1 MIAVRILLL
10 ALALLASG
18 GPTLSREAG
27 GQEEWDRRIGEL
39 RKTGRQADAIAMAEE
54 YGEKTRE
61 VYGSEHP
68 KYAIALKVLADI
80 LQNTDRVDEAE
91 SLLRRA
97 LEIDE
102 KSLGPEHPS
111 VAEDLRDLGVIL
123 RIANRAGEAEAMLR
137 RSLDIE
143 EKNFGP
149 RHPRL
154 MRALT
159 ELALLLSNNDRTA
172 EARQVFFR
180 LLVIH
185 RSLDVATPE
194 AGQLCSSERQQKI
207 DIAIKQKVAAR
218 RKLDSCRRE
227 YEKTKTFFT
236 LETMDQRC
244 KQQKFYADQA
254 DGKHRAA
261 TATACPPDTK
271 Q

>member
-1 MIAVRILLL
+1 MMAVRILLL
-10 ALALLASG
+10 VLTLFASG
-18 GPTLSREAG
+18 GPTLSREVD
-27 GQEEWDRRIGEL
+27 GQEEWNRRIAEL

-68 KYAIALKVLADI
+68 KYATALKVLADI
-80 LQNTDRVDEAE
+80 LQNTGRVDEAE

-123 RIANRAGEAEAMLR
+123 RTANRAGEAEVVLR

-143 EKNFGP
+143 EKNFGSQ
-149 RHPRL
+149 HPRL

-159 ELALLLSNNDRTA
+159 ELALLLSNNERTA
-172 EARQVFFR
+172 EARQVFSR
-180 LLVIH
+180 LLLIH
-185 RSLDVATPE
+185 RSLEVATP

-207 DIAIKQKVAAR
+207 DIAIRQKVAAR
-218 RKLDSCRRE
+218 RKLDSCRKE

-261 TATACPPDTK
+261 TATACPQDPK